1 MSNPVLS
8 EKAFKQAATD
18 DRVGWA
24 APETA
29 TVRHEPITDGPISPY
44 KTGRM
49 TVEGAITA
57 TGVLFVLLLVGGAVG
72 WISAKVS
79 DPENL
84 RIPGW
89 IFAPLL
95 IALGLVIWSVVKPQV
110 SRYTAPAYALC
121 EGLVLGAIS
130 HVFDARWNGI
140 AAQAALGTAGV
151 FATMLVLYTTRI
163 VKVTDRFRKMVIA
176 ATVGVM
182 VIYAVGLLAH
192 LFGSGIGFIN
202 SPSALGVLFSVVVVG
217 IAAFNLMLDFDLIE
231 KGAQAGAPKYME
243 WYAALGLMVTVVW
256 LYLEILRL
264 LAKLRDR

>member
-1 MSNPVLS
+1 MPNPVLS

-24 APETA
+24 APDAATA
-29 TVRHEPITDGPISPY
+29 WHEPVSDGPISPY

-57 TGVLFVLLLVGGAVG
+57 TGVLFVLLLAGGVVG
-72 WISAKVS
+72 WLSVKI
-79 DPENL
+79 DPEQV
-84 RIPGW
+84 RFPGW
-89 IFAPLL
+89 VIAPMLV
-95 IALGLVIWSVVKPQV
+95 ALGLVIWSVMRPQV
-110 SRYTAPAYALC
+110 ARYTAPAYALL
-121 EGLVLGAIS
+121 EGVVLGAIS
-130 HVFDARWNGI
+130 HVFDSQWHGI

-163 VKVTDRFRKMVIA
+163 VRVTDRFRKMIVA

-182 VIYAVGLLAH
+182 VIYGVGLLAR
-192 LFGSGIGFIN
+192 LFGGSIGFIN
-202 SPSALGVLFSVVVVG
+202 SPSAFGIGFSFVVVG

-231 KGAQAGAPKYME
+231 KGAAAGAPKYME

-264 LAKLRDR
+264 LAKLRER

>member
-1 MSNPVLS
+1 MSNPVLN

-29 TVRHEPITDGPISPY
+29 TVWHEPASDGPISPY
-44 KTGRM
+44 RTGRM

-57 TGVLFVLLLVGGAVG
+57 TGVLFVLLLVGGVVG
-72 WISAKVS
+72 WLSVKI
-79 DPENL
+79 DTENL

-95 IALGLVIWSVVKPQV
+95 IGLGLVIWSVVKPQV

-121 EGLVLGAIS
+121 EGLLLGAIS
-130 HVFDARWNGI
+130 HVFDTQWHGI
-140 AAQAALGTAGV
+140 AAEAALGTAGV

-182 VIYAVGLLAH
+182 VIYAVGLLAR
-192 LFGSGIGFIN
+192 LFGGGIGFIN
-202 SPSALGVLFSVVVVG
+202 SPSAFGILFSVVVVG
-217 IAAFNLMLDFDLIE
+217 VAAFNLMLDFDLIE
-231 KGAQAGAPKYME
+231 KGAAAGAPKYME

-264 LAKLRDR
+264 LAKLRQR

>member
-1 MSNPVLS
+1 MSNPVLN

-24 APETA
+24 APDTA
-29 TVRHEPITDGPISPY
+29 TVWHEPVSDGPISPY

-57 TGVLFVLLLVGGAVG
+57 TGVLFVLLLVGGVVG
-72 WISAKVS
+72 WLSVKP
-79 DPENL
+79 DPLNV

-95 IALGLVIWSVVKPQV
+95 VALGLVIWSVVKPQV

-121 EGLVLGAIS
+121 EGVVLGAIS
-130 HVFDARWNGI
+130 HVFDTQWHGI
-140 AAQAALGTAGV
+140 AAEAALGTAGV

-182 VIYAVGLLAH
+182 VIYAVGLIAR
-192 LFGSGIGFIN
+192 LFGSSIGFIN
-202 SPSALGVLFSVVVVG
+202 SPSAFGILFSVVVVG

-231 KGAQAGAPKYME
+231 RGAQAGAPKYME

-264 LAKLRDR
+264 LAKLRER